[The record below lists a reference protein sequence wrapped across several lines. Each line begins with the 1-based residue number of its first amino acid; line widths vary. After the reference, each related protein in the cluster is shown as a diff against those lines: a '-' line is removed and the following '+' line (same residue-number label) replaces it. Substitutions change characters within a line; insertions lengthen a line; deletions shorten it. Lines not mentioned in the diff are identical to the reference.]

1 MPLPFILAGA
11 AVVAAG
17 YGIKK
22 GSDAISDFSDAND
35 TNERAQIIYD
45 EASTEL
51 ESTKLH
57 AQNSMETLG
66 KLKFEIIENSI
77 IPFVDTFEK
86 IKNINFDDIDL
97 IDNSLPS
104 VTVDEMNNM
113 EKANLELKE
122 LVGGG
127 ISSLGTGGLAG
138 LAAYG
143 GVGLLGTA
151 STGTAIGTLSGA
163 AATNAT
169 LAWLGGGSIASGGFG
184 MAGGMAVLGGIV
196 AGPVLAVGGMM
207 AASKAEAAKEDA
219 YANLSQAK
227 LAAEEMEMATALT
240 YGIQQRFDE
249 ISSVLAALN
258 EYFSPLLNS
267 LQELVS
273 VNTDYRSYS
282 IDDKQ
287 GVFTAASTAKTLK
300 NVLEVDV
307 LEQDGSLTNDS
318 KEVIEAT
325 TEQLKDLNFE
335 TVDVEKNIISLENLL
350 EKHKDKLTDGSY
362 IYFWWDI
369 PYKKS
374 KNAIE
379 AYAHPDSEIDD
390 DWKTGPDGD
399 HLVLFDSTVF
409 GSAKEGFFLTSDEF
423 YFKEMFEDRVYFNI
437 KDIYSIW
444 LDTEERTVYINGEKF
459 NYTHSEINRPMK
471 IIVDCINTYIEQF

>member
-1 MPLPFILAGA
+1 MPLPFLLAGA
-11 AVVAAG
+11 ALAAAG
-17 YGIKK
+17 YGVKK
-22 GSDAISDFSDAND
+22 GSDAVSDFSDASD
-35 TNERAQIIYD
+35 TNKRAQRIYD
-45 EASTEL
+45 KANTEL
-51 ESTKLH
+51 ETAKLH
-57 AQNSMETLG
+57 AQNSLETLG
-66 KLKFEIIENSI
+66 TLKFEIIENSI
-77 IPFVDTFEK
+77 VPFVDTFEK

-97 IDNSLPS
+97 IGTNLPS
-104 VTVDEMNNM
+104 VTVGEMNNM
-113 EKANLELKE
+113 EKENLELKE

-207 AASKAEAAKEDA
+207 AASKAEAAKENA
-219 YANLSQAK
+219 YANLSQARI
-227 LAAEEMEMATALT
+227 AVEEMETASVMT
-240 YGIQQRFDE
+240 HAIQRRFDE
-249 ISSVLAALN
+249 MASVLMTLN
-258 EYFSPLLNS
+258 EYFSPLLIS

-273 VNTDYRSYS
+273 VSTDYSSYS
-282 IDDKQ
+282 KEDKK
-287 GVFTAASTAKTLK
+287 GVFMAASTAKTLK
-300 NVLEVDV
+300 NILEVDI
-307 LEQDGSLTNDS
+307 LKEDGSLTKKS
-318 KEVIEAT
+318 KKAVKRT
-325 TEQLKDLNFE
+325 TILLEDLNCK
-335 TVDVEKNIISLENLL
+335 TVDVEKNIISLETLL
-350 EKHKDKLTDGSY
+350 EKHEEILTDDSY
-362 IYFWWDI
+362 IYFGWRI

-374 KNAIE
+374 KNAID

-390 DWKTGPDGD
+390 DWKVGPDGD
-399 HLVLFDSTVF
+399 CLVLFDSTIF
-409 GSAKEGFFLTSDEF
+409 GSATEGFFLTEDEL
-423 YFKEMFEDRVYFNI
+423 YFKAMFEDRIYFNI

-444 LDTEERTVYINGEKF
+444 LDTDECNLHINGEEC

>member
-1 MPLPFILAGA
+1 MPLPLLLAGA

-17 YGIKK
+17 YGVKK
-22 GSDAISDFSDAND
+22 GSDAISDFSDASD
-35 TNERAQIIYD
+35 TNKRAQRIYD

-51 ESTKLH
+51 ESVKLH

-97 IDNSLPS
+97 IDNNLPR
-104 VTVDEMNNM
+104 VTVGEMNNM

-151 STGTAIGTLSGA
+151 STGTAIGSLSGA

-184 MAGGMAVLGGIV
+184 MAGGMAVLGGVV

-219 YANLSQAK
+219 YANLSQAR
-227 LAAEEMEMATALT
+227 LAVEQMEMAASSTR
-240 YGIQQRFDE
+240 GIQQRFDE
-249 ISSVLAALN
+249 ISNILFTLN
-258 EYFSPLLNS
+258 KYFSPLLKS

-273 VNTDYRSYS
+273 ANTDYSSYS
-282 IDDKQ
+282 VDDKK
-287 GVFTAASTAKTLK
+287 GVFITVSIAKTLK

-318 KEVIEAT
+318 KEVIQET
-325 TEQLKDLNFE
+325 TKKLEDLNCKI
-335 TVDVEKNIISLENLL
+335 VDINKDIISLETLL
-350 EKHKDKLTDGSY
+350 EEHEDILTDDSY
-362 IYFWWDI
+362 IYFSWSI
-369 PYKKS
+369 PYERS
-374 KNAIE
+374 RNAIN

-390 DWKTGPDGD
+390 GWKTGPDGN
-399 HLVLFDSTVF
+399 HLVLVDSTIS
-409 GSAKEGFFLTSDEF
+409 GSATEGFFLTEDEL
-423 YFKEMFEDRVYFNI
+423 YFKAAFEDRLHFNI
-437 KDIYSIW
+437 KDIHSIW
-444 LDTEERTVYINGEKF
+444 LDTDKCNVHINGEKC